1 MQIRWK
7 ADWLCEA
14 TGFSSSTSECQAL
27 SEGRRAC
34 PAQTDGR
41 KAGEKNK
48 CKKQM
53 VKTFPPGGR
62 DGRINGRQTKQRNH
76 GNKSMSTADQRE
88 GERGWKQNLV
98 VDLVVTRFYSRESTF
113 YKLFFWA
120 YRVLVEILKTAPLN
134 TWIFRHEYKRLFS
147 STHDICWVI
156 VCRHF
161 PVRRRPDAAGKTA
174 EPSLNNCPVIPLKY
188 ASACSTRR
196 LKRHEY
202 ECAHKLLIHNDQGWH
217 AVDGSP
223 ETRHVLGNLRWT
235 LNDLWA
241 HPLVV
246 GAHCSSRASPML
258 LCHA

>member
-1 MQIRWK
+1 MVTQPFLVRMHTCNHTHTRIGTMQIRWK

-48 CKKQM
+48 SKKQM

-62 DGRINGRQTKQRNH
+62 DGRINGRQTKRRNH

-120 YRVLVEILKTAPLN
+120 YRVLAEILKTAPLN
-134 TWIFRHEYKRLFS
+134 TFSVMNIKDYSHPHMIFVE
-147 STHDICWVI
+147 
-156 VCRHF
+156 
-161 PVRRRPDAAGKTA
+161 
-174 EPSLNNCPVIPLKY
+174 
-188 ASACSTRR
+188 
-196 LKRHEY
+196 
-202 ECAHKLLIHNDQGWH
+202 
-217 AVDGSP
+217 
-223 ETRHVLGNLRWT
+223 
-235 LNDLWA
+235 
-241 HPLVV
+241 
-246 GAHCSSRASPML
+246 
-258 LCHA
+258 